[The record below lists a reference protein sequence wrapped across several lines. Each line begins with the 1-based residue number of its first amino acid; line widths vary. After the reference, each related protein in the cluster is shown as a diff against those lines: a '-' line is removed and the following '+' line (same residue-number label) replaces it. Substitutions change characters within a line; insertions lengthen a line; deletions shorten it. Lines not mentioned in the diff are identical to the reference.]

1 MHVLRV
7 LGVVFLLSMGMSW
20 TLAQGSVPLF
30 KGRTQADS
38 SVQRDFRLQDT
49 KGRWRTLA
57 DFRGKVVL
65 AFFGYTQCPD
75 VCPTELARLAQLI
88 AALGSD
94 AARVQVVFVTLDPE
108 RDTAAVLRAYT
119 SQFDPAIVPLRTDQ
133 QGTDAVARTFSVY
146 YEKVPGRTP
155 STYTVDHSTLVYG
168 FDTQGR
174 LRVRLTPNQ
183 SPDDVLADVRTLL
196 SIR

>member
-49 KGRWRTLA
+49 NGRWRTLA

>member
-1 MHVLRV
+1 
-7 LGVVFLLSMGMSW
+7 
-20 TLAQGSVPLF
+20 
-30 KGRTQADS
+30 
-38 SVQRDFRLQDT
+38 
-49 KGRWRTLA
+49 
-57 DFRGKVVL
+57 
-65 AFFGYTQCPD
+65 
-75 VCPTELARLAQLI
+75 LAQLI